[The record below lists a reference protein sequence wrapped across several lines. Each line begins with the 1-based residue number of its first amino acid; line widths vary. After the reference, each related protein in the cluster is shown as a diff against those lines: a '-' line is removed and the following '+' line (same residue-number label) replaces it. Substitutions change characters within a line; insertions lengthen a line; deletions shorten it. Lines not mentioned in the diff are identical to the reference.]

1 MAMEGKFQVTERA
14 RVGFE
19 AKRRG
24 WEVEAPIEGTISPE
38 NDRRDVDC

>member
-1 MAMEGKFQVTERA
+1 MEGEFQVTERA

-24 WEVEAPIEGTISPE
+24 WELEAPVEGTISSE
-38 NDRRDVDC
+38 NETGC